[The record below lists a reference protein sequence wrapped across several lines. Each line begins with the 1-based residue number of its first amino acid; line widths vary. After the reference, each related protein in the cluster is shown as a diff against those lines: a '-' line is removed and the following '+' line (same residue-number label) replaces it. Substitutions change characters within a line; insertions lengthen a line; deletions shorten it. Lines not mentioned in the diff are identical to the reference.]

1 MWLRSLLC
9 RRLARRRSGRLS
21 RWSRALGGDRVT
33 DGVAG
38 SCGDF
43 RFAVLALLL
52 GPLLD
57 RGHDDVHAATLEQ
70 RLPLDGPV
78 LGQHLGRP
86 HQQVA
91 SEVGVADLSTAE
103 ADGDLDAIPLVEEL
117 GRAPRL
123 RLEV

>member
-1 MWLRSLLC
+1 MSLRSLLC
-9 RRLARRRSGRLS
+9 RRLARRRSGRLP

-38 SCGDF
+38 TRVALRD
-43 RFAVLALLL
+43 AVLALLL

-57 RGHDDVHAATLEQ
+57 RGHDDVHAPTLEQ
-70 RLPLDGPV
+70 RLALDGPV
-78 LGQHLGRP
+78 LGQHLGRA

-103 ADGDLDAIPLVEEL
+103 ADGDL
-117 GRAPRL
+117 
-123 RLEV
+123 